1 MDYSKFV
8 SFTNRITGLVLRHFY
23 LLKRSFTRW
32 LDIFYWPLLDL
43 LVWGFTTVYLNKT
56 AALGG
61 GVNFVVLFIGAL
73 ISWDILF
80 RSQQS
85 ITVTFLEDVWS
96 RNILNL
102 FVSPLTPSEFLLGA
116 LIFGMLKHF
125 VTISFMALIAFWLYD
140 YNYFSLGLYL
150 VPAILNLLIF
160 GWSFGIITTA
170 LLLRFGQSAEVL
182 AWGLAFM
189 IQPFVGVF
197 YPVETLPK
205 AFQWVSMVLPP
216 TYVFDELRLIIV
228 SKQYNPQL
236 MTISFLLNAV
246 YLILAILFFN
256 WLWKI
261 VKVKGYLPKLGNE

>member
-1 MDYSKFV
+1 MNFDKFYA
-8 SFTNRITGLVLRHFY
+8 FTNRITGLVLRHFY

-43 LVWGFTTVYLNKT
+43 LVWGFTTVYLNKSG
-56 AALGG
+56 AGHG
-61 GVNFVVLFIGAL
+61 INFVVLFVGAL

-102 FVSPLTPSEFLLGA
+102 FVSPLTPTEFLFGA

-125 VTISFMALIAFWLYD
+125 VTISFMALMAFWFYD
-140 YNYFSLGLYL
+140 YNYFSLGFYL
-150 VPAILNLLIF
+150 VPAILNLLVF
-160 GWSFGIITTA
+160 GWSVGIITTA

-182 AWGLAFM
+182 AWGLAFL

-197 YPVETLPK
+197 YPIETLPR
-205 AFQWVSMVLPP
+205 AFQLVSAALPP
-216 TYVFDELRLIIV
+216 TYVFNELRLIVI
-228 SKQYNPQL
+228 SKQFNPE
-236 MTISFLLNAV
+236 MMWTAFLLNVV
-246 YLILAILFFN
+246 YLALAILFFN
-256 WLWKI
+256 WLWKN
-261 VKVKGYLPKLGNE
+261 VKMKGYLPKLGNE